1 MVFGLSNSGMEL
13 SFTAKGKTVE
23 ESVKREIKYSI
34 WNILSFKYSNKDVK
48 QAVG

>member
-13 SFTAKGKTVE
+13 FTEKGKTAE
-23 ESVKREIKYSI
+23 ESVRREIKYSI
-34 WNILSFKYSNKDVK
+34 WNILSLKYPNRDVK